1 MISYKVVVKGMNNLD
16 LFKGTYKT
24 LEQAKQIRYKLLKN
38 GYLGVL
44 SISIQTGV
52 NKWIS

>member
-1 MISYKVVVKGMNNLD
+1 MNSYKVVVAGMNNLN

-24 LEQAKQIRYKLLKN
+24 LEEAKQIRYKLLKN
-38 GYLGVL
+38 GYFGVL

-52 NKWIS
+52 SNG